1 MPNLPAKFEAD
12 AAALLVLPPGHMPGE
27 ALARYRRYRK
37 QQEAR
42 LKMFHRAGASG
53 REYCRARAAFIDVLL
68 RYLWAAARSTL
79 SPQAQKEFPPLA
91 LVAIGG
97 YGRGELNPFS
107 DLDFMVLHEGQ
118 VVAGSKPLPHLTRIL
133 NGVVMPLFDF
143 GFKVGY
149 SVRTVSECVQVANL
163 DMPAKT
169 SLIEAR
175 LITGD
180 ETLFAKLQQALVARS
195 VNGREEAYLAARLED
210 QAKRRARFGNSA
222 TMQEPNIKN
231 GCGGLRDYQNL
242 HWMAFFKYRVRSL
255 AELQA
260 RAFLTAT
267 EHKQLDAAYD
277 FLLRARNELHYQANR
292 TADVLT
298 KSLQP
303 TVAHHLGYGE
313 RSPARRIERFMR
325 DLYIH
330 MRHLH
335 LITRTLEERLALSPG
350 SSRLSSLRRLIR
362 QPLRRTP
369 ESEVDGFRL
378 GGGQVHAAGSRVFR
392 EAPYRLMRV
401 FLHAQQRGLRLHPD
415 TARLIRQNLALVDR
429 AFLADPHVRQTFLQ
443 ILSQRGSVGA
453 TLRAMDEVGLL
464 GKYVPEFGRLTCLVQ
479 HEFFH
484 LYAADEHTLKCL
496 EELDRIWAATE
507 PPQDKYRDLYQG
519 IERPSLLHLALLL
532 HDAGK
537 AGSKGKHSAA
547 SAQLALRVARRL
559 ALDSATTQALCLLV
573 ERHLVMAQVSQ
584 RHDLDDP
591 AVIERFARLV
601 QTPQNLSMLTLLT
614 VADAHGTSD
623 RLWNGFKD
631 TLLRTLHRRALDYLH
646 GGTVTVRIEEQ
657 QRESLTEQVAALLPS
672 SLAPEEVKAHF
683 AGLPPRYYQ
692 IHSVQ
697 DIATDLVQVHDFMH
711 QQVRANERPLEPVI
725 SWHDEPDRAY
735 TRVQVTTWDR
745 GGLFSRIAGSLSASG
760 INILSAQ
767 VFTRS
772 DAVVLDTFLVTDAH
786 SGGLVHRE
794 GRARFEGLLRQAL
807 TDGIEFGPLIAR
819 QRPGRPLYQPV
830 AGLSIPTRL
839 HFDNDLSETRTV
851 LEIETEDRVG
861 LLHVIS
867 QVLSECHLDIS
878 LAKITTER
886 GAAVDTFYLAE
897 ANGQKVLGP
906 DRQKFIMEKL
916 RTAIAALG

>member
-12 AAALLVLPPGHMPGE
+12 AAALLVMPPGHMPGE

-53 REYCRARAAFIDVLL
+53 REYCRTRAAFIDVLL

-133 NGVVMPLFDF
+133 DGVVMPLFDF

-210 QAKRRARFGNSA
+210 QAKRRAKFGNSA

-242 HWMAFFKYRVRSL
+242 HWMAFFKYRARSL

-350 SSRLSSLRRLIR
+350 SSRLASLRRLIR

-369 ESEVDGFRL
+369 EPEVDGFRL

-559 ALDSATTQALCLLV
+559 ALDGATTQALCLLV

-657 QRESLTEQVAALLPS
+657 QRESLTEQVTALLPS

-683 AGLPPRYYQ
+683 AALPPRYYQ

-772 DAVVLDTFLVTDAH
+772 DAVVLDTFFVTDAH
-786 SGGLVHRE
+786 SGGLVPRE

-807 TDGIEFGPLIAR
+807 TDGVEFGPLIAR
-819 QRPGRPLYQPV
+819 QRSARPLYQPV

-886 GAAVDTFYLAE
+886 GAAIDTFYLAE
-897 ANGQKVLGP
+897 ANGQKILGP
-906 DRQKFIMEKL
+906 DRQRFIMEKL
-916 RTAIAALG
+916 RTALAALG